1 MSSADNDV
9 FGYFMSESP
18 VVNNVQ
24 PTNTVPSA
32 NIQVK
37 QSSQPSSLAQQ
48 EQDFFNQV
56 PSDKGN
62 GKMTKDSILALY
74 GAAPPINRM
83 PPPTANN
90 HFMGQAM
97 PGQLSND
104 FSSLPTQFQ
113 QQPAF
118 ASNTNN
124 TTNNFAQFG
133 GMMQQGQQTMNFQP
147 TMNNTMPNQGIGAFP
162 VQTNQSLFAQQNVN
176 SLNLG
181 FSSVP
186 APNTNVNNVN
196 QQFGN
201 LNLGNVWQ

>member
-1 MSSADNDV
+1 
-9 FGYFMSESP
+9 MSESP

-24 PTNTVPSA
+24 STNTVPPATAPAKEST
-32 NIQVK
+32 V
-37 QSSQPSSLAQQ
+37 PSTLAQQ

-56 PSDKGN
+56 PSDKDKT

-83 PPPTANN
+83 PPPAVNN
-90 HFMGQAM
+90 HFMGQGM

-104 FSSLPTQFQ
+104 FNSLPTQFQ

-118 ASNTNN
+118 GSLTNN
-124 TTNNFAQFG
+124 ATNNFAQFG
-133 GMMQQGQQTMNFQP
+133 GLMQQGQQTMNFQP
-147 TMNNTMPNQGIGAFP
+147 TMNNTLPNQGVGAFP
-162 VQTNQSLFAQQNVN
+162 NLAQTNQSLFAQQNAN
-176 SLNLG
+176 NLNLG